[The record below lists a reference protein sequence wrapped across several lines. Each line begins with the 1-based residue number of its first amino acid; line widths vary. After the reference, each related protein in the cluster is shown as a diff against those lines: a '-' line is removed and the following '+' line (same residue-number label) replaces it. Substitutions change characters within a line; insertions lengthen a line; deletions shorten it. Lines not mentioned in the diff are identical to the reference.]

1 MNKDTLFQGEI
12 SLFHTYFQQMR
23 LDSGYKNQKDLAN
36 RSNISAAT
44 ISRIE
49 KGEQTPTIETL
60 KIIAPFL
67 PSTTLHQ
74 LMTKAG
80 YLEPPGTTDNDLT
93 WKERA
98 LQAENEVK
106 TLKKELLKA
115 NNIKRFGEGI
125 VEGDIIEFNHQS
137 ELLYIYH
144 KRELIKISVHEF
156 NYCIGLIPDRR
167 WEAISQ
173 IR

>member
-1 MNKDTLFQGEI
+1 
-12 SLFHTYFQQMR
+12 MR
-23 LDSGYKNQKDLAN
+23 IDSGYKNQKDFAN

-60 KIIAPFL
+60 KTIAPYL
-67 PSTTLHQ
+67 PSTTLHK

-80 YLEPPGTTDNDLT
+80 YLEPPATTDNDLT

-98 LQAENEVK
+98 LQAENELMTSK
-106 TLKKELLKA
+106 RDLLKA
-115 NNIKRFGEGI
+115 INIKRFGDGI

-144 KRELIKISVHEF
+144 KRDLIKITLHEF
-156 NYCIGLIPDRR
+156 NDCIGYTPDRR

-173 IR
+173 LRIKSQQKTV